1 MRSTSLRQ
9 RLLLLLALALPF
21 SLVILFCWYQLVQ
34 QLDQAKDTAA
44 RSVIAL
50 EQHAA
55 NVLDVHTLVLRQ
67 LDDLTRGKSGS
78 QIGNDARLREEVTNL
93 TKDFLQISVV
103 GMADADGRVWL
114 NSVRKATNG
123 FSVADRDY
131 FLAHK
136 NGAAKGLYISEA
148 FTGRINGARQVG
160 MSLRRNTPSG
170 EFDGIIYTTIPLAHF
185 TKFWKD
191 FAPTDG
197 YLIPLIRTDGTLIV
211 RYPSLGSSARLSP
224 EGPFMK
230 HVRQSPRGLF
240 TAASQID
247 GVERI
252 NAYSQIK
259 SYPLYI
265 AYSVGTALVLRDWWR
280 ESAMALAIAI
290 CLALTLGALWL
301 AVVRQSH
308 EQRVTATRWRRIAGD
323 LEREVARR
331 QQAEEA
337 MRQSQKMEVVGQLAG
352 GIAHDFNNLLAAIL
366 SNLQLMHM
374 RIGQNRTEG
383 LLRYVQAAES
393 IVGKASSMTQRLL
406 AFSRRQTLAPSA
418 LDVKDRISSMQELI
432 ARTVGP
438 AIGVHT
444 QFEPESSITVCDPNQ
459 LDSTLLNLAINARDA
474 MPAGGELTIAV
485 ARTSLDA
492 AHAPAA
498 GLAPG
503 DYIAISVQDTG
514 TGMSEM
520 VVKRVFEPFFTTKPI
535 GQGTGLGL
543 SMVYGF
549 VMQSGGQVT
558 INSVPGTGTKVTI
571 YLPMHTGALPV
582 APAAP
587 TPASPQRP
595 AEQACILLVDDQD
608 TVREPLAELLTELG
622 YEVVQA
628 IDGAEGLEVLK
639 SSQPIDLLVSD
650 VGLPGHMNGRQ
661 LADAGR
667 VLRPNL
673 RVMFITGYAE
683 KSASEGGLL
692 ATGMEVMIKP
702 FGLDDFAFK
711 VATMIG
717 KEGVVQGS
725 AG

>member
-1 MRSTSLRQ
+1 M
-9 RLLLLLALALPF
+9 LLALALPF

-308 EQRVTATRWRRIAGD
+308 EQRVAATRWRRIAGD

-571 YLPMHTGALPV
+571 YLPMYTGALPV

-628 IDGAEGLEVLK
+628 INGAEGLEVLK

-667 VLRPNL
+667 VLRPSL

-711 VATMIG
+711 VATMLG